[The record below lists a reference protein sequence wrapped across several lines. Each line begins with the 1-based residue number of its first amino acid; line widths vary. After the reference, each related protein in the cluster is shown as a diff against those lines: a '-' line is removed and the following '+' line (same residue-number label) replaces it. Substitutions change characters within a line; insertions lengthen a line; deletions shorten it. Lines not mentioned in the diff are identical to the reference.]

1 MVINRTTQPATNTLQ
16 KKNTA
21 LFTMGPV
28 ATLDGGLL
36 QGFSLCPSSRLI
48 CSYNDDGVISVIGI
62 LVLVTTSFGINA
74 AHFIIKKESSHN
86 FDITFCKCLSLLLQ

>member
-62 LVLVTTSFGINA
+62 LVLVTTSFGI
-74 AHFIIKKESSHN
+74 HQCDSFHH
-86 FDITFCKCLSLLLQ
+86 